1 MQEEPAAETDTRIRM
16 SVDSDRAQVVTSG
29 VSSPATTSVV
39 RRAAILKTVTRDR
52 EEVSA
57 PTALPIPLKRR
68 IVNSTTLNP

>member
-1 MQEEPAAETDTRIRM
+1 M

-57 PTALPIPLKRR
+57 PTVALPIPLKRR
-68 IVNSTTLNP
+68 IVNSTTLSP